1 MHGSVRLMSTS
12 NRILTYVVLWSLV
25 NSVCVFSQVL
35 NENFG
40 NQLDLYEKNLT
51 WLTCPEGW
59 SKIGSTCV
67 LVLAELATFT
77 QAESLCQSYG
87 GGLLRIEGFNQN
99 QRYGA
104 LIENVQNQQK
114 DQFLSLGDWNGNS
127 FWIGMYRDGDG
138 QYHWVDGQVT
148 NVGQGFWA
156 LDQPLGFQQ
165 GHKQCSSIDVKSV
178 SDFGKYRW
186 SLRPCEEK
194 LPIVCQTVTC
204 AVQQYRCQGESKCIS
219 ADWLC
224 DGIAD
229 CLDQSDERNCSGYC
243 GNTYQGN
250 QGTFQSPYYPH
261 RYPSL
266 SSCQWDI
273 HTPLGTR
280 VYLKFDDFNL
290 ENDYDV
296 VSIYDGRST
305 LDPLVGNFSGDSLP
319 TIPLSSSNNL
329 LVQFHSDQDNQ
340 STGFNVTW
348 FAVVIPD
355 CGGSLNATSQNQ
367 WLAFPAYNSL
377 YVHNLIC
384 DWILSAPQDSISL
397 QFEDVSLGA
406 GDWVEVRDG
415 DSENGV
421 LFGRYTGDTLPP
433 VIVSTGHHLFVRF
446 TSDQKSDGRG
456 FNVSF
461 KAGCN
466 DIIINKE
473 AAIISSPGYRL
484 GPSFT
489 YPPNLQCSWQINSP
503 TDRELAIVFDDNFDT
518 EVDFDVLT
526 IINGSSLEEA
536 GALSQ
541 RFSGTKTPPVLRSL
555 RGHFS
560 ISFTSDDLVSRPGW
574 RATISPDCPVLS
586 NLSDSMH
593 ISSRGQE
600 YGTVVKFTCDTGYL
614 LEGATTLI
622 CDINGT
628 WSDSPPVCKKISCG
642 SPSIPENGGIVS
654 SNSSYYTGLVQYRCD
669 VGYHSHD
676 ELISRCQRNGK
687 WSSVPKCERIRCP
700 KIGNLQNGSF
710 INDFDNTFGQKVSFR
725 CNGNFRLVNASEII
739 CQEDGQWSALKPHCA
754 PPLCPYLPIA
764 NGNTSV
770 LHPEGGTWVQ
780 VHCKPGFQL
789 LGSQNVWC
797 GLDGTYQSSI
807 PTCTDVNE
815 CEDKDLCHP
824 HMCQNMMGSYKCRC
838 SHGYQKLNETSNQ
851 CIDVDECERPNTCD
865 HHCINTEGG
874 YVCECNSSYKLYQGR
889 EAIIIDQ
896 RVIIPN
902 KTCIVTCPA
911 FNVSNGGRIFANTTK
926 LSDETYIY
934 PTSLFIYC
942 PYGILPL
949 WNSTTVFCQ
958 ANGIWSHNIDRCTD
972 QVCEALVPP
981 INGSVYY
988 DNQVLQLGT
997 IATFNCSEGYIL
1009 SGTPQKQCVSNG
1021 RSTFWKSGLSNSN
1034 LTFCLPRMCV
1044 EPTAPF
1050 NGYVNFTGRSVG
1062 SPATYSCKCGYELI
1076 GSRVRYCQGNGV
1088 WSGNG
1093 TICVDMDCPAPIPP
1107 SNGAVYSSTRMNYF
1121 GSQVSYT
1128 CQKGYTLTGSRQ
1140 STCSL
1145 PEQTTPPQLLR
1156 LLKVKFRGD
1165 NNINEH
1171 CASQYRAVLAAK
1183 FNESIHSLPGCSSVE
1198 MYVLDS
1204 SEGNVSG
1211 SEIII
1216 GTSITLSGSP
1226 SAMCQCSEDIV
1237 QRTPSSIDWE
1247 ITVNSC
1253 PTLNNKNPS
1262 TPQDKFEE
1270 RVQDW
1275 KCPADFVLQGG
1286 AMDCAY
1292 NETPI
1297 CRKVTDC
1304 LGSEDPNEITS
1315 TISTSNLPLSSQAT
1329 STISST
1335 SSDVSQ
1341 WTKSTSSVPPVVS
1354 QSTFNNILSTLSTT
1368 HTNQPETT
1376 TKYLHTSN
1384 TGFSDHATDVYTSTP
1399 SEASQTTLVS
1409 EQQTTQRHLT
1419 TVPDEGTRLT
1429 VTKSEALLST
1439 SEAATTTKATT
1450 ITTRVSSTTSSPMTK
1465 SVITED
1471 STWITTSL
1479 EPTEETAKVTT
1490 TIKTS
1495 STTVTTV
1502 DKILPTTEAIA
1513 TVPSA
1518 TTTEVSSAIS
1528 KDQTTPLAT
1537 TRSELTITS
1546 SEYLTAETSTE
1557 TSISTYSNEPQPIS
1571 TDPSTAIEI
1580 SPTTQQPTPTAAPPS
1595 TTMQM
1600 QSTTALSMN
1609 DSTQAQTTT
1618 DLPPKNTATEEQT
1631 TSQTLNTQP
1640 TQSVTVPSQTA
1651 TTTPETTSKETK
1663 SDITEPY
1670 TTLTQSTTTNLKI
1683 TTTTQGT
1690 LTKATTTIPQTYTTV
1705 DEDSTQPQTT
1715 STKPQTTTAHPQT
1728 STTQL
1733 QSITTQTKNTTSL
1746 PQTSTMQPQTT
1757 TTQPQTI
1764 TTKPETNTQT
1774 EATTTQP
1781 QIITTDAETTTTQAQ
1796 TTTTKSLT
1804 APQTTTTEQQTTTTQ
1819 QMLTTQQ
1826 QTTTT
1831 QPQPTTTQP
1840 QTTNSQL
1847 QTTTTQPQS
1856 ATTEPQTTTTQP
1868 HTITAKSL
1876 TTNTQP
1882 STSTTETQTS
1892 TIQPQT
1898 TTTQSQFATT
1908 EPQTTTTQLQ
1918 TTTIQPQTTTMQPET
1933 TTTHPQST
1941 TTEPQTTTTK
1951 PKLSTTQ
1958 PLTTTAEPETTTQP
1972 QTTTTQLLTSTIKL
1986 QTTREQQT
1994 TITQSQ
2000 TSTSEPQTT
2009 TTQSLTSTTEPQTTT
2024 REQQTSTTQPQT
2036 TTAQPLTSTTE
2047 SQTTTWEQQTST
2059 TQSQTTTTQSQVT
2072 TTKPEI
2078 STTQPQTITSQPQT
2092 TTTQPLTSTTEPQT
2106 TTREQHTST
2115 TQTTTT
2121 QPQGTTTEPETTTTQ
2136 PQTTTSQPQTT
2147 TTQPQ
2152 TTTTQPQTT
2161 TTDPQT
2167 NNTQP
2172 QTTPTEPQ
2180 TTTTEFQ
2187 TTNEQPQTSTLT
2199 TPSRTTQPETR
2210 TSEQQTTT
2218 TTTQSTTQP
2227 QTTTSEIQTTTTTT
2241 ESTTTQP
2248 QTTTTAEQTTT
2259 TTIKSTIT
2267 QPQTTTSQIQPT
2279 TTTTHSTT
2287 TQPQTTTTEEQ
2298 TTTTTTQSTTTQ
2310 PQTTTTEEQTTTTPA
2325 QSTTTQTQT
2334 TTTEEQTST
2343 TTSQPTTTQ
2352 PQTTTTEKQTTTT
2365 TSQPT
2370 TTQPQTTTTEEQT
2383 TTTTIQSTITQP
2395 QTTTSQ
2401 IQPTTTTTQ
2410 STTTQPQT
2418 TTTEEQTTTTTTQ
2431 STTTQPQTSTTEEQ
2445 TTTTTAQ
2452 STTTQPQT
2460 TTTEEQTTIT
2470 TSKPTTTQP
2479 QTTTTE
2485 EQTTTTTTQSTT
2497 TQPQTTTTEEQ
2508 TTTTTTQSTTTQ
2520 PQTTTTEEQTT
2531 TTTSQPTTTQ
2541 PQTTTTEEQTTT
2553 TTTQSTTTQPQ
2564 TTTTEEQT
2572 TTTTTQSTTTQPQ
2585 TTTTEEQ
2592 TTTTTTQP
2600 QTTTSQ
2606 VQTTTEALIAETTTP
2621 GTTLA
2626 ASLPPLH
2633 YGTYWTFTYPAS
2645 EVNEDALCENEM
2657 TTAYQNAFDS
2667 SKTAIGSEVSKKK
2680 ECSKSV
2686 TLSVTQENPP
2696 IIASS
2701 QGYVFILKIGF
2712 SGLDQRT
2719 VESCATAVNTTI
2731 NSKVGSLF
2739 NFNNPPCPQVYPMSS
2754 RTLSK
2759 RSEWMC
2765 ASEAYRYDAS
2775 QHKCVL
2781 KLSSAASFIATS
2793 LSDGQVDVVTQM
2805 IPQIQP
2811 TSLQPIVYPT
2821 TTTTTTNV
2829 PSSTSIITTTP
2840 TSRTVVEAD
2849 KTPFFVNEV
2858 FFKFQTY
2865 NLTKLCTEKL
2875 SEKFQHSVD
2884 QASGAITKLLR
2895 RLPLC
2900 LHITDA
2906 ELINTKS
2913 RFSHDPMSTRN
2924 QSYQFDLRLGNETKV
2939 PTPNEL
2945 LLSVPF
2951 ILRTRKFPLDDM
2963 ESCINSSIK
2972 SLLEVGFESNISN
2985 LVRDIPSNICHKIE
2999 LIDSR
3004 YTMDIQCPKPFGYN
3018 YNAKR
3023 CYTGPLPFMPVR
3035 LYLIQVTLSLASRGG
3050 TQCNIS
3056 YQRSIRRHLE
3066 TQNVNLLKNGLYD
3079 MCLMY
3084 NVVVKINT
3092 RMSNLTKVEDELRGN
3107 VGIVLMATS
3116 ENPNYNGCVG
3126 GELHK
3131 YIFLTDIVP
3140 GGQIIPT
3147 DSPGECG
3154 NLTWEKNEIKGMAD
3168 TCLEGYFKH
3177 DLLHRCIEEK
3187 SAELRANYTPNI
3199 TWRSIPNHECLYSL
3213 ALQMESYMKATINDT
3228 TTSDECS
3235 WMYRTVKSRLDL
3247 VNHSVLLE
3255 LSILPFQWNQ
3265 NAAKACL
3272 KLLVDNNQRVY
3283 DRFYQNL
3290 STSCQVQDYLN
3301 PSVAYDF
3308 RCIKPNFKWNASTS
3322 SCVKVVKR
3330 KKRSR
3335 PSQTNLIK
3343 RRSVW
3348 EDDGPKIGRMARK
3361 KRNVAQ
3367 NASKEVVASWLPMTP
3382 LCQDQQPPVFD
3393 FCPGVLNISMGRQ
3406 GPLPFNFSLPRATD
3420 NSGVPP
3426 TLSYSPADIFRQ
3438 PYPLKNETQIVIIA
3452 TDQSTNVNNC
3462 TIKLNRVDDIPP
3474 DMICPDSVV
3483 VEQYSTKSNHTNI
3496 SIANRASASDYS
3508 GIQNI
3513 SYQILNNNGYSLPV
3527 RHFINVTAKA
3537 TDGKGNTGSCHFLYE
3552 AKRAD
3557 LNANGNVALN
3567 FSYSMGNQRASCKN
3581 TTFNLISNDVLSI
3594 ANNSCIKTAEIYL
3607 GYQFRISALEVEQ
3620 SFMYTVQVLLKRS
3633 KNGRIVEKDVLMMNL
3648 HVIQLN
3654 VHKEKF
3660 HQCMDN
3666 FTQEMI
3672 RKYQSGSYP
3681 TDPNCGGVNIS
3692 LTATKSA
3699 ILCPTDSVL
3708 NESSLICSQC
3718 DLGYYAN
3725 QSSHSCQ
3732 RCPSLDSGVI
3742 IPGDCI
3748 PCDSNLNTISCLNQC
3763 QPGEYSENGLQ
3774 PCIKCPRGQYT
3785 PNTGARVCQRCQ
3797 DGNYTE
3803 KTGAVSS
3810 TQCQA
3815 KCPVGQ
3821 YSDTGL
3827 QPCLSCP
3834 WNHYADAEMSTSCTP
3849 CPQGQVTN
3857 TTGKTSPT
3865 DCQAIDF
3872 CMNGPCQNGGT
3883 CQRTLSVNWYSCHC
3897 PSGYY
3902 GYHCEHRYSVC
3913 ESDPCLNGGT
3923 CTEQNN
3929 KPVCHCPTGYTGDF
3943 CEVPMSPC
3951 SCVHGRCRA
3960 SSDGYYCS
3968 CFKGYMGDNCS
3979 QDIDEC
3985 LPNPCLHG
3993 GRCLNQIGQY
4003 QCDCSETGYNG
4014 VNCSNPETET
4024 SQTVCFNEGIYVT
4037 ASRSCSCPP
4046 GYSGAQ
4052 CQNLVDE
4059 CHYNFCGDNGY
4070 CIDEIMN
4077 FTCVCKPGFTGRFCT
4092 ENLNE
4097 CLANPCRNGAR
4108 CIPGNNNFSCVCPP
4122 GFEGK
4127 QCEINRD
4134 ECSPFPCNLTTA
4146 IDCKDGINDYTC
4158 VCREG
4163 WTGKW
4168 CEIRNHSCPYQCQNG
4183 GTCNGSA
4190 LRCDCRAGFTG
4201 PYCEVELDECAG
4213 QPCLN
4218 GGTCTDLINAFN
4230 CTCPQGYTSPTCSVN
4245 VNECSSNP
4253 CKNGGTCL
4261 DLVNGFVCSCTGGFT
4276 GSDCSEEVSR
4286 CSSLPCENGAV
4297 CLDSSTS
4304 HGYLCDCPYGY
4315 KGQNCSEIVRC
4326 DSSPCR
4332 NGGSC
4337 TQEENDFNCSCTP
4350 GFKGKTCDI
4359 PLDPCL
4365 LRNVCQNG
4373 ATCVNGT
4380 CLCTQYFTGFDCGK
4394 VKSSNFDLFFRGL
4407 NGSSSSAW
4415 ITVEQE
4421 MSVCLWIRSFNTGQN
4436 KVMLTLAVNNTQ
4448 TGKFLE
4454 IKEES
4459 YSVTYPQLTW
4469 YNTLNMD
4476 SGLWN
4481 HFCFTWTQKNSRS
4494 WSLYL
4499 NGSKIKSDDDMALP
4513 NRVMILLGQPLTPEP
4528 GQAQFYGEVSQVQVF
4543 PEQLQEND
4551 ISTLSKACSP
4561 ATKKSSN
4568 SYLELLAN
4576 IRGDVTV
4583 IRPSVCGGQRCPTGY
4598 KGHDCS
4604 VKVDKNPPTVHGC
4617 PSDFRVVSS
4626 NRLNLVNWTEPIF
4639 SDDVGVVSVNQTHR
4653 SGEVLTYGEY
4663 AIQYWAF
4670 DAANNTAHCSFRVAV
4685 TPFDCEI
4692 PEVPEGVN
4700 HSCQT
4705 ARDRSYCS
4713 LSCMNPGTHAFSES
4727 VPQFYKCG
4735 LSGLWDPPRGEN
4747 FTFPA
4752 CAAFSPPAAG
4762 VTGTVSFAG
4771 PTCTD
4776 NLKDRL
4782 VQIFKQTMAK
4792 WNQEFGLCPDQICNL
4807 QVRIHC
4813 SGDITDSLGRRRKR
4827 QAPDTSYLVRFN
4839 FPVNKTSLETTSLQP
4854 LDSIKTYVKK
4864 GEFNTDGFVA
4874 KNDSVTVT
4882 TQCNCLDGQVL
4893 MNTGTTEHCVNCA
4906 LGSFHNKS
4914 ESTCDL
4920 CHVGYYNDQEG
4931 KTACIPCPPGQTTQ
4945 DPGAQQISKCYTICP
4960 AGQYAEDVTNVCK
4973 NCPLGYYQE
4982 LSGSRMCH
4990 SCPNGQVTLQ
5000 EGATSLEQCQAGCP
5014 KGQELSVRGTC
5025 VPCQPG
5031 FYKDQTTLASCQP
5044 CPYGTTTEAGGS
5056 TSLDKCNIAVCA
5068 AGSYRSDNQCF
5079 LCPLGQYQP
5088 RRGQTQCLQCGPGQ
5102 TTVLEGSRRAADCVE
5117 GNVDECQTNVAQC
5130 GPNTICIDTP
5140 KSYECKCAEGS
5151 TLQKNGNCT
5160 VERQK
5165 EDIPQD
5171 NKTWIIVGCT
5181 VGAGV
5186 VILTVVIIILIYRCR
5201 KNEKED
5207 CLQHVG
5213 ALYRRDQVVV
5223 MPGGTA
5229 PRFYNQTFV
5238 SSRSS
5243 SLSLAG
5249 SDLELSPV
5257 MSPFR
5262 WNQSYLPEAEA
5273 DLLPSFWPDE
5283 PLNISDSSENGST
5296 EGAQSSS
5303 SGFDVNSDSYF

>member
-1297 CRKVTDC
+1297 CRKVT
-1304 LGSEDPNEITS
+1304 
-1315 TISTSNLPLSSQAT
+1315 
-1329 STISST
+1329 
-1335 SSDVSQ
+1335 
-1341 WTKSTSSVPPVVS
+1341 
-1354 QSTFNNILSTLSTT
+1354 
-1368 HTNQPETT
+1368 
-1376 TKYLHTSN
+1376 
-1384 TGFSDHATDVYTSTP
+1384 
-1399 SEASQTTLVS
+1399 
-1409 EQQTTQRHLT
+1409 
-1419 TVPDEGTRLT
+1419 
-1429 VTKSEALLST
+1429 
-1439 SEAATTTKATT
+1439 
-1450 ITTRVSSTTSSPMTK
+1450 
-1465 SVITED
+1465 
-1471 STWITTSL
+1471 
-1479 EPTEETAKVTT
+1479 
-1490 TIKTS
+1490 
-1495 STTVTTV
+1495 
-1502 DKILPTTEAIA
+1502 
-1513 TVPSA
+1513 
-1518 TTTEVSSAIS
+1518 
-1528 KDQTTPLAT
+1528 
-1537 TRSELTITS
+1537 
-1546 SEYLTAETSTE
+1546 
-1557 TSISTYSNEPQPIS
+1557 
-1571 TDPSTAIEI
+1571 
-1580 SPTTQQPTPTAAPPS
+1580 
-1595 TTMQM
+1595 
-1600 QSTTALSMN
+1600 
-1609 DSTQAQTTT
+1609 
-1618 DLPPKNTATEEQT
+1618 
-1631 TSQTLNTQP
+1631 
-1640 TQSVTVPSQTA
+1640 
-1651 TTTPETTSKETK
+1651 
-1663 SDITEPY
+1663 
-1670 TTLTQSTTTNLKI
+1670 
-1683 TTTTQGT
+1683 
-1690 LTKATTTIPQTYTTV
+1690 
-1705 DEDSTQPQTT
+1705 
-1715 STKPQTTTAHPQT
+1715 
-1728 STTQL
+1728 
-1733 QSITTQTKNTTSL
+1733 
-1746 PQTSTMQPQTT
+1746 
-1757 TTQPQTI
+1757 
-1764 TTKPETNTQT
+1764 
-1774 EATTTQP
+1774 
-1781 QIITTDAETTTTQAQ
+1781 
-1796 TTTTKSLT
+1796 
-1804 APQTTTTEQQTTTTQ
+1804 
-1819 QMLTTQQ
+1819 
-1826 QTTTT
+1826 
-1831 QPQPTTTQP
+1831 
-1840 QTTNSQL
+1840 
-1847 QTTTTQPQS
+1847 
-1856 ATTEPQTTTTQP
+1856 
-1868 HTITAKSL
+1868 
-1876 TTNTQP
+1876 
-1882 STSTTETQTS
+1882 
-1892 TIQPQT
+1892 
-1898 TTTQSQFATT
+1898 
-1908 EPQTTTTQLQ
+1908 
-1918 TTTIQPQTTTMQPET
+1918 
-1933 TTTHPQST
+1933 
-1941 TTEPQTTTTK
+1941 
-1951 PKLSTTQ
+1951 
-1958 PLTTTAEPETTTQP
+1958 
-1972 QTTTTQLLTSTIKL
+1972 
-1986 QTTREQQT
+1986 
-1994 TITQSQ
+1994 
-2000 TSTSEPQTT
+2000 
-2009 TTQSLTSTTEPQTTT
+2009 
-2024 REQQTSTTQPQT
+2024 
-2036 TTAQPLTSTTE
+2036 
-2047 SQTTTWEQQTST
+2047 
-2059 TQSQTTTTQSQVT
+2059 
-2072 TTKPEI
+2072 
-2078 STTQPQTITSQPQT
+2078 
-2092 TTTQPLTSTTEPQT
+2092 
-2106 TTREQHTST
+2106 
-2115 TQTTTT
+2115 
-2121 QPQGTTTEPETTTTQ
+2121 
-2136 PQTTTSQPQTT
+2136 
-2147 TTQPQ
+2147 
-2152 TTTTQPQTT
+2152 
-2161 TTDPQT
+2161 
-2167 NNTQP
+2167 
-2172 QTTPTEPQ
+2172 
-2180 TTTTEFQ
+2180 
-2187 TTNEQPQTSTLT
+2187 
-2199 TPSRTTQPETR
+2199 
-2210 TSEQQTTT
+2210 
-2218 TTTQSTTQP
+2218 
-2227 QTTTSEIQTTTTTT
+2227 
-2241 ESTTTQP
+2241 
-2248 QTTTTAEQTTT
+2248 
-2259 TTIKSTIT
+2259 
-2267 QPQTTTSQIQPT
+2267 
-2279 TTTTHSTT
+2279 
-2287 TQPQTTTTEEQ
+2287 
-2298 TTTTTTQSTTTQ
+2298 
-2310 PQTTTTEEQTTTTPA
+2310 
-2325 QSTTTQTQT
+2325 
-2334 TTTEEQTST
+2334 
-2343 TTSQPTTTQ
+2343 
-2352 PQTTTTEKQTTTT
+2352 
-2365 TSQPT
+2365 
-2370 TTQPQTTTTEEQT
+2370 
-2383 TTTTIQSTITQP
+2383 
-2395 QTTTSQ
+2395 
-2401 IQPTTTTTQ
+2401 
-2410 STTTQPQT
+2410 
-2418 TTTEEQTTTTTTQ
+2418 
-2431 STTTQPQTSTTEEQ
+2431 
-2445 TTTTTAQ
+2445 
-2452 STTTQPQT
+2452 
-2460 TTTEEQTTIT
+2460 
-2470 TSKPTTTQP
+2470 
-2479 QTTTTE
+2479 
-2485 EQTTTTTTQSTT
+2485 
-2497 TQPQTTTTEEQ
+2497 
-2508 TTTTTTQSTTTQ
+2508 
-2520 PQTTTTEEQTT
+2520 
-2531 TTTSQPTTTQ
+2531 
-2541 PQTTTTEEQTTT
+2541 
-2553 TTTQSTTTQPQ
+2553 
-2564 TTTTEEQT
+2564 
-2572 TTTTTQSTTTQPQ
+2572 
-2585 TTTTEEQ
+2585 
-2592 TTTTTTQP
+2592 
-2600 QTTTSQ
+2600 
-2606 VQTTTEALIAETTTP
+2606 
-2621 GTTLA
+2621 
-2626 ASLPPLH
+2626 
-2633 YGTYWTFTYPAS
+2633 
-2645 EVNEDALCENEM
+2645 
-2657 TTAYQNAFDS
+2657 
-2667 SKTAIGSEVSKKK
+2667 
-2680 ECSKSV
+2680 
-2686 TLSVTQENPP
+2686 
-2696 IIASS
+2696 
-2701 QGYVFILKIGF
+2701 
-2712 SGLDQRT
+2712 
-2719 VESCATAVNTTI
+2719 
-2731 NSKVGSLF
+2731 
-2739 NFNNPPCPQVYPMSS
+2739 
-2754 RTLSK
+2754 
-2759 RSEWMC
+2759 
-2765 ASEAYRYDAS
+2765 
-2775 QHKCVL
+2775 
-2781 KLSSAASFIATS
+2781 
-2793 LSDGQVDVVTQM
+2793 
-2805 IPQIQP
+2805 
-2811 TSLQPIVYPT
+2811 
-2821 TTTTTTNV
+2821 
-2829 PSSTSIITTTP
+2829 
-2840 TSRTVVEAD
+2840 VEAD